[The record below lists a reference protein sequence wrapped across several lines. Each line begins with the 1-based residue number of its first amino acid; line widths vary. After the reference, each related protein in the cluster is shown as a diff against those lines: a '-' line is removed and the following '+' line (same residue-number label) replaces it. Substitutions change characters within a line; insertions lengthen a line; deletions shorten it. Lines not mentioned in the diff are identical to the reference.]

1 MTDLFKFKLNIQFF
15 ADDPAD
21 PPQDPPAAGSN
32 NKTPELDYDKL
43 AEAIEKRKSRTEEG
57 ALKGILKEKGI
68 TGSEMDEALKAYKEA
83 KQNKVK
89 AEQERIDNIIKEN
102 NEFKKAQLMQN
113 VTNEAKTIAKELGVR
128 DDRFEKLIALCDRSK
143 FADEKGVIDKEAIKK
158 EMERQNSHIELIAS
172 ENWVSKAV
180 MAAMGSPLT
189 NKYAE
194 GYPGRRY
201 YGGCQCIDIVE
212 DLARE
217 RAKKLYGCDYA
228 NVQPHSGAQAN
239 LAAFFAM
246 LTPGDKVLGMNL
258 DHGGH
263 LTHGSPVNLSGK
275 YFEIVSYGV
284 NDDGFIDYDKVR
296 EIALKERPKLIIAGA
311 SAYARTI
318 DFKRFREIA
327 DEAGAYLMVDMAHI
341 AGLVAAGL
349 HPSPIPYAH
358 VTTTTT
364 HKTLRGPRGGMMLWN
379 QEAQEMFNFDKAIF
393 PGTQGGPLEH
403 VIAAKAVCFKEALEP
418 EFKEYQQQILK
429 NAQALCKGLMQRGV
443 KIVSGGTDNHLM
455 LVDLSKEEVTGK
467 ELEKRLDD
475 AHITCNKNTIPNE
488 PRSPFVTSGIR
499 LGTPAVT
506 TRGMTEEDMDVIAE
520 CIFLV
525 QKSEENVGKVREMVA
540 ELTEKYPLC

>member
-1 MTDLFKFKLNIQFF
+1 MYDFDEIKKVDSEI
-15 ADDPAD
+15 AD
-21 PPQDPPAAGSN
+21 
-32 NKTPELDYDKL
+32 
-43 AEAIEKRKSRTEEG
+43 
-57 ALKGILKEKGI
+57 
-68 TGSEMDEALKAYKEA
+68 
-83 KQNKVK
+83 
-89 AEQERIDNIIKEN
+89 
-102 NEFKKAQLMQN
+102 
-113 VTNEAKTIAKELGVR
+113 
-128 DDRFEKLIALCDRSK
+128 
-143 FADEKGVIDKEAIKK
+143 AIKK

-525 QKSEENVGKVREMVA
+525 LKSEEDIGKARRMVA
-540 ELTEKYPLC
+540 GLTEKYPLC